1 MADPMSFTVVL
12 GLTGL
17 TPPQVVERGR
27 SHVDALTGNAVYTTP
42 VPPLATITS
51 ACDALEAADLKV
63 LQNGGKLDYL
73 ARNERNKELRALIKE
88 LSGYV
93 QAVSGGDKEKIASAA
108 FGTRKLPE
116 PVGDMNAAGDV
127 RARITPMIGE
137 LDVRWNGVRGRM
149 IYILEICDGDPL
161 VPANWKLQAMQS
173 KNFLTVKG
181 LESGK
186 PYSFRVVAVG
196 AAGPGPASDPATA
209 KPL

>member
-1 MADPMSFTVVL
+1 
-12 GLTGL
+12 
-17 TPPQVVERGR
+17 VVERGR
-27 SHVDALTGNAVYTTP
+27 SHVDALTGNAVYATP
-42 VPPLATITS
+42 VPALATITS

-73 ARNERNKELRALIKE
+73 ARNERNKELHALIKE

-93 QAVSGGDKEKIASAA
+93 QAVSGGEKEKIASAA
-108 FGTRKLPE
+108 FKTRKLPE
-116 PVGDMNAAGDV
+116 PIGDLPAPGNM

-137 LDVRWNGVRGRM
+137 LDLRWNGVRGTK
-149 IYILEICDGDPL
+149 IYITERCDADPL
-161 VPANWKLQAMQS
+161 VPANWKLETMQS
-173 KNFLTVKG
+173 KNFMTVKD
-181 LESGK
+181 LESGR